1 MKILKMLN
9 ENARTS
15 FSEMGREV
23 GLSTSGVRKRIKQLE
38 KSGVIRGYT
47 TLVNP
52 QKFDRG
58 LTAFIS
64 VNVDIGGIRDLTR
77 SLSRCRE
84 VCELHRTT
92 GYHSLMI
99 KVRVRDLER
108 LNKFVENRISSFDAV
123 KSVRTTVSMETIKE
137 TPMNL

>member
-47 TLVNP
+47 MLVDP

-64 VNVDIGGIRDLTR
+64 VNVDTGGIRDLTR

-92 GYHSLMI
+92 GYHGLMI
-99 KVRVRDLER
+99 KVRVRDLEG
-108 LNKFVENRISSFDAV
+108 LNKFVENRVSSFDAV

-137 TPMNL
+137 TPINL